1 MKSEQPVLIVGDHNA
16 HINTMAERVRDLGH
30 STVRMKSL
38 DEAINLALERHINF
52 AVAILEVP
60 SVAFHLRQALESFKD
75 QTNSFDMRCIAT
87 GTSPSD
93 ADRSALREAG
103 VSLALWSPFEDTALR
118 FQLNSALAPS
128 QIELL
133 RSELRAP
140 FDIPATVCAGS
151 RIKRA
156 TLYSLSAAGAY
167 FETPRPSMPGAQ
179 IKVAF
184 PLPGGKV
191 SAACQVLYTNV
202 PGNLSKGLL
211 PMGMAVRFS
220 GLGRE
225 VGDAIRNSVECRSAE
240 LSV

>member
-1 MKSEQPVLIVGDHNA
+1 
-16 HINTMAERVRDLGH
+16 
-30 STVRMKSL
+30 
-38 DEAINLALERHINF
+38 
-52 AVAILEVP
+52 
-60 SVAFHLRQALESFKD
+60 
-75 QTNSFDMRCIAT
+75 
-87 GTSPSD
+87 
-93 ADRSALREAG
+93 
-103 VSLALWSPFEDTALR
+103 
-118 FQLNSALAPS
+118 
-128 QIELL
+128 
-133 RSELRAP
+133 
-140 FDIPATVCAGS
+140 
-151 RIKRA
+151 
-156 TLYSLSAAGAY
+156 
-167 FETPRPSMPGAQ
+167 MPGAQ